1 MRLSLGSVLYVLAV
15 VITVVVVAAKY
26 FDASFPPV
34 TGWAMR
40 DPAQSL
46 LIALAL
52 SFVARFT

>member
-1 MRLSLGSVLYVLAV
+1 MRLSLGSVLYVIAV

-26 FDASFPPV
+26 FGASFPPV

>member
-1 MRLSLGSVLYVLAV
+1 MRLSLGFVLYIIAV

-34 TGWAMR
+34 TAWAMR
-40 DPAQSL
+40 DAAQSL

>member
-1 MRLSLGSVLYVLAV
+1 MRLSVGWLLYGLAV
-15 VITVVVVAAKY
+15 VITLVVVAAKY
-26 FDASFPPV
+26 FGASFPPV

-46 LIALAL
+46 LVALAL